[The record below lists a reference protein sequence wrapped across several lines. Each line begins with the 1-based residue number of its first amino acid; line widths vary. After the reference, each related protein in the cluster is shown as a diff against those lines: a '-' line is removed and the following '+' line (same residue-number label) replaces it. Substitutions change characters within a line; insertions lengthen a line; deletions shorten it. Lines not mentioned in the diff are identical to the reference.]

1 LVPGER
7 LALSS
12 ARHGFRKT
20 RQNLLRTF
28 VNSCADRKT
37 PRQVGRHAI
46 VIGGSLAGMLAARV
60 LTDHYDEVTIV
71 ESDRYP
77 GGVTSRSGVP
87 QSKHVHVLMLRGQAV
102 LEKLFPGIR
111 ADLTAADAQLV
122 DVAGEVEWLTR
133 AGWGLRFPSSL
144 VMIACTRDLLD
155 WHVRLRLA
163 VHPRARFIEATE
175 VSGLLPKK
183 RGSGVAGVRLRDRCP
198 QATNVIN
205 ELYGDL
211 VVDASGRG
219 SKLPHWLSDVGYEA
233 PAEERI
239 NGFLGY
245 ASRIYAGR
253 SADQPGKKIIFV
265 QAAPPDVTRGGLVQ
279 PIEKNRFLVTLIGM
293 GRDYPPVDEVDFQE
307 FARSLRSP
315 LVYEFVRDAQPLTPI
330 ACARHTENRW
340 RHFERLERWPNGL
353 VVLGDAACAFNPVYA
368 QGMTTA
374 ALGAETLSQCL
385 DAYSPGFEKKF
396 QKELARVIEA
406 PWLLATSEDFRVRG
420 TEGGS
425 PRLKTRL
432 MHRYM
437 DQVIRL
443 TTVNRNVRLAF
454 LKVMH
459 MLESPSTLFRPSV
472 LMQVVRLATGL
483 SSRTIGRR
491 QSTVR
496 ALNKHLELG
505 NGVS

>member
-1 LVPGER
+1 MNFYSDRTTSTR
-7 LALSS
+7 LA
-12 ARHGFRKT
+12 
-20 RQNLLRTF
+20 
-28 VNSCADRKT
+28 
-37 PRQVGRHAI
+37 RHAI

-60 LTDHYDEVTIV
+60 LADHYDEVTIV

-77 GGVTSRSGVP
+77 GGISSRSGVP
-87 QSKHVHVLMLRGQAV
+87 QSKHVHVLMLRGQAI
-102 LEKLFPGIR
+102 LEKMFPGIR

-122 DVAGEVEWLTR
+122 DMAGEVEWLTR
-133 AGWGLRFPSSL
+133 AGWGLRFPSPL
-144 VMIACTRDLLD
+144 VMIACTRELLD

-163 VHPRARFIEATE
+163 VDPRIRFIEATE
-175 VSGLLPKK
+175 VIGLLPKK
-183 RGSGVAGVRLRDRCP
+183 KGAGVAGVCLRARGHQET
-198 QATNVIN
+198 QAIN
-205 ELYGDL
+205 QLYGDL
-211 VVDASGRG
+211 IVDASGRG
-219 SKLPHWLSDVGYEA
+219 SNLPHWLTDMGYSA
-233 PAEERI
+233 PAEEMV

-245 ASRIYAGR
+245 ASRVYEGGPDTQQAR
-253 SADQPGKKIIFV
+253 KIIFV

-279 PIEKNRFLVTLIGM
+279 PIEQNRVMVTLIGL
-293 GRDYPPVDEVDFQE
+293 GRDYPPVDEAGFNE

-315 LVYEFVRDAQPLTPI
+315 LVYEFIRDAQPLTPI
-330 ACARHTENRW
+330 AGARHTENRW
-340 RHFERLERWPNGL
+340 RRFEKLERWPDGL
-353 VVLGDAACAFNPVYA
+353 VVLGDAACAFNPVYG

-374 ALGAETLSQCL
+374 ALGADTLARCL
-385 DAYSPGFEKKF
+385 KDCRRGFERKF

-425 PRLKTRL
+425 PNLKTRL

-443 TTVNRNVRLAF
+443 TTVNRDVRLAF

-459 MLESPSTLFRPSV
+459 MLESPATLFRPSV
-472 LMQVVRLATGL
+472 LTQVLRLTTGL
-483 SSRTIGRR
+483 SSRPMGRT

-496 ALNKHLELG
+496 APNEHLELG